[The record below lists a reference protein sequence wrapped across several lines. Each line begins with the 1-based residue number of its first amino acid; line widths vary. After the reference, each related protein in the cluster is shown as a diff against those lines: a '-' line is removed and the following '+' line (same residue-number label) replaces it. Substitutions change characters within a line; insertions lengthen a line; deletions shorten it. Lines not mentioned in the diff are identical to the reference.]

1 MATDALS
8 DLLRTVRL
16 TGAVFFSLDVREP
29 WVAEAP
35 AARACQPFVMPAA
48 QHVIEFHIVTM
59 GSCFGGLLGEQPVEL
74 EAGDIIIFPQ
84 GDAHVI
90 SSAPGM
96 RAQPDIALYRR
107 SQSAQLPFALTLGE
121 PGPPTAHVVCG
132 FLGCDSRPF
141 NPLLAA
147 LPRVLHVREGA
158 AFESGWLAHFIRA
171 AIDES
176 ENKRAGGESVLSRLS
191 ELMFVEVARRY
202 LASLPAEETG
212 WLAGLRDRYVG
223 KALNLMHTRPAFPW
237 SLECLAEEV
246 GLSRSGLSER
256 FAHFIGVPPM
266 HYLAQ
271 WRMQMA
277 ACLLSNG
284 IETVAQVA
292 AKVGYD
298 SEAAFSRTFKK
309 QIGAPPATW
318 RKAHNRLPVNL
329 GHDCTCLRLLLLP
342 ACGRM
347 WLESYLMM
355 STLVS

>member
-1 MATDALS
+1 
-8 DLLRTVRL
+8 
-16 TGAVFFSLDVREP
+16 
-29 WVAEAP
+29 
-35 AARACQPFVMPAA
+35 MPTA
-48 QHVIEFHIVTM
+48 QHVIEFHVVTM
-59 GSCFGGLLGEQPVEL
+59 GSCFGGLLDEPPAQL

-84 GDAHVI
+84 GDAHVM

-96 RAQPDIALYRR
+96 RAQPDMAPYRR
-107 SQSAQLPFALTLGE
+107 SPGAQLPFALTLGE
-121 PGPPTAHVVCG
+121 PGPPTSHVVCG
-132 FLGCDSRPF
+132 FLGCDARPF

-147 LPRVLHVREGA
+147 LPRVLHFREGA
-158 AFESGWLAHFIRA
+158 ALESGWLAHFIRA

-176 ENKRAGGESVLSRLS
+176 ENMRAGGESVLSRLS

-223 KALNLMHTRPAFPW
+223 KALNLMHGRPAFPW

-256 FAHFIGVPPM
+256 FVHFIGIPPM

-271 WRMQMA
+271 WRMQAA

-292 AKVGYD
+292 VKVGYD

-318 RKAHNRLPVNL
+318 RKARSRLRAGLDSTFL
-329 GHDCTCLRLLLLP
+329 GLLLLP
-342 ACGRM
+342 TCGGIF
-347 WLESYLMM
+347 LEDYLM
-355 STLVS
+355 STLLS